1 VFDYNQKQYQNN
13 PGNPNMYIN
22 DGNLWADGSLSV
34 NIFYPTGT
42 FTNIYEE
49 PAVTFTTLLPDLGGR
64 LGLFLGISIL
74 SFVEI
79 FEAAYDIG
87 YALVRRVYI
96 KYYEKNKRN

>member
-1 VFDYNQKQYQNN
+1 MFDYNQKQYQNN
-13 PGNPNMYIN
+13 PNMSIN

-42 FTNIYEE
+42 FTNIYEK

-79 FEAAYDIG
+79 FEVVYEIA
-87 YALVRRVYI
+87 YALMRRGYLVYLV
-96 KYYEKNKRN
+96 KKNKVN